1 MMIFLKTLSE
11 WKKGWTISC
20 AGLLTWVSL
29 TSGSAFAFKSRIP
42 TPPSAALPKVLQ
54 EIETKYSQAGTIQAQ
69 FEQVT
74 ESAGLQRKKHSSGTI
89 TIKTPD
95 KIRWETLS
103 PDKNLLISDGKTF
116 WFYTPPFDT
125 EENGQLIERKG
136 KDIRSTLTSALM
148 TGSFSAAQRNAKM
161 KIIRNT
167 PAEYTLLLK
176 KGSAGTVTQAKIQIN
191 LKEKLIQKVTLTHSD
206 GNTAEI
212 SLSQILL
219 GQKTEDSLFTF
230 NAPPNTDIVKE

>member
-1 MMIFLKTLSE
+1 MKIFQKRSS
-11 WKKGWTISC
+11 GWTISC
-20 AGLLTWVSL
+20 VGLLTWVCLS
-29 TSGSAFAFKSRIP
+29 SSSAFAFKSRIP
-42 TPPSAALPKVLQ
+42 TPPSTTLPKILQ

-69 FEQVT
+69 FDQIT
-74 ESAGLQRKKHSSGTI
+74 ESTGLQRKKHSSGTI

-103 PDKNLLISDGKTF
+103 PDKNILVSDGKTF
-116 WFYTPPFDT
+116 WFYTPPF
-125 EENGQLIERKG
+125 ESGENGQLIERKG

-176 KGSAGTVTQAKIQIN
+176 KGSAGTVTQAKIQID
-191 LKEKLIQKVTLTHSD
+191 LKEKLIKKVILNHSD

-212 SLSQILL
+212 SLSQIHL
-219 GQKTEDSLFTF
+219 GQQTADSLFTF
-230 NAPPNTDIVKE
+230 TAPPNTDIVNE